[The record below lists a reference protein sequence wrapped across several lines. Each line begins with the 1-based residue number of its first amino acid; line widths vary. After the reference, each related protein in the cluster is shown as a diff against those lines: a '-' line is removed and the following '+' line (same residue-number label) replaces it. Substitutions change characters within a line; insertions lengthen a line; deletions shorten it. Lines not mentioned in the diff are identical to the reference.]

1 MLRSLPEQKL
11 TYFHITLLC
20 LTPFLVFWPLWLHAE
35 AMAYDMADYF
45 LPFRYFIGEC
55 LQQHRFPWWNPYSG
69 LGIPMTADPQSGVF
83 YPVTW
88 CIGYLFGYD
97 FITINI
103 EYVLHLTIA
112 GCGMYQLLRG
122 MKYAPVVCLLM
133 AASYQFSGFFIN
145 NAQHL
150 TWIISASWLP
160 FFLHYY
166 RLTILFGKRNNA
178 IKAALSLFMFTT
190 GGYPAFLI
198 ILLYLVGGHFIFM
211 LLQHILLKKPSEI
224 LHMLKWSS
232 MMLLIYLVVT
242 APYILSF
249 IEGIPLMTRGE
260 ALPKEHTLFRAF
272 TPQSAITFLLP
283 AAPLGQHIDF
293 ETDTSMANAY
303 IGLLALVFFLTGIF
317 NKHSR
322 ETLSIII
329 IALLLLLFSFGD
341 ALPFWSLLFEQVPL
355 FDHIRFP
362 AAFRLFAIIGFIIAA
377 AEGLNNKRILQ
388 SALPRYLAIFILLLV
403 FTISVVSFFL
413 VSKLVLPVSFTT
425 ESMLRFFGESNTLNN
440 IFLQSIIQVV
450 LLVLLLL
457 LLNSGQKK
465 VTGKWYI
472 LLVIFVFADLFIAA
486 RINFPVIIGSAF
498 PAKQLN
504 EKLSQTPAGFPLWD
518 PNTET
523 EVTNIGNGS
532 FAPSYF
538 NNNLFLK
545 KFARDSY
552 APFILKLRNELEQ
565 SPADFALMDHP
576 VIYLTNQLQPFP
588 LNSKDKVHLLTK
600 KSALATGQVV
610 KQFENPAADSLSADI
625 QMVSFSPSNFTVNTI
640 ANQQAALV
648 LQQTYYPGWKVK
660 VDGVVTDPT
669 IVNYCMMA
677 VILQAGKHQV
687 SYFYDTII
695 LEKVLLASTCI
706 LILLVGL
713 LFFDSLRISRRNRL
727 NLRP

>member
-20 LTPFLVFWPLWLHAE
+20 LAPFLVFWPLWLHAE

-69 LGIPMTADPQSGVF
+69 LGIPMAADPQSGVF

-88 CIGYLFGYD
+88 LIGYLFGYN

-103 EYVLHLTIA
+103 EYLLHLSIA
-112 GCGMYQLLRG
+112 GIGMYQLLRG
-122 MKYAPVVCLLM
+122 LKYAPAICILL
-133 AASYQFSGFFIN
+133 AASYQFSGFLVN

-232 MMLLIYLVVT
+232 IMLLIYLLVT

-249 IEGIPLMTRGE
+249 LQGIPLMTRGE
-260 ALPKEHTLFRAF
+260 ALAKDHTLFRAF
-272 TPQSAITFLLP
+272 TPQSVITFLLP

-303 IGLLALVFFLTGIF
+303 IGLAALVFLLSSIF

-329 IALLLLLFSFGD
+329 IAFLLLLFSFGD
-341 ALPFWSLLFEQVPL
+341 SLPFWPLLFEQVPL

-362 AAFRLFAIIGFIIAA
+362 AAFRLFVIMGFIIAA
-377 AEGLNNKRILQ
+377 AEGLNNIRILQ
-388 SALPRYLAIFILLLV
+388 SALPRYLALFILLLV
-403 FTISVVSFFL
+403 FTIGVVSFFT

-425 ESMLRFFGESNTLNN
+425 ESMLRFFGESSTFHNML
-440 IFLQSIIQVV
+440 LQSIIQVI
-450 LLVLLLL
+450 LVVILQLLLK
-457 LLNSGQKK
+457 SGQKK

-472 LLVIFVFADLFIAA
+472 LLAIFVFADLFIAA
-486 RINFPVIIGSAF
+486 RINFPVIISSAF

-504 EKLSQTPAGFPLWD
+504 EKLSLTPAGFPSWD

-523 EVTNIGNGS
+523 EITNIGNGS

-538 NNNLFLK
+538 NNNLFIK
-545 KFARDSY
+545 KFSRDSY

-565 SPADFALMDHP
+565 SSVDFVLMDHP
-576 VIYLTNQLQPFP
+576 VMYLTNQLQPYP
-588 LNSKDKVHLLTK
+588 PDSKDEVHLLTK
-600 KSALATGQVV
+600 KSALA
-610 KQFENPAADSLSADI
+610 ND
-625 QMVSFSPSNFTVNTI
+625 
-640 ANQQAALV
+640 
-648 LQQTYYPGWKVK
+648 
-660 VDGVVTDPT
+660 
-669 IVNYCMMA
+669 
-677 VILQAGKHQV
+677 QV
-687 SYFYDTII
+687 SKAI
-695 LEKVLLASTCI
+695 
-706 LILLVGL
+706 
-713 LFFDSLRISRRNRL
+713 
-727 NLRP
+727 